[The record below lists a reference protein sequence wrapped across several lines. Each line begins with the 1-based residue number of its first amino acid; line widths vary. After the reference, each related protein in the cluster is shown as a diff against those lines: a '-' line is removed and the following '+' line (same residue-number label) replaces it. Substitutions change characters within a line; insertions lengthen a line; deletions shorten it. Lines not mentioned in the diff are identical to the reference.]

1 LLVPKL
7 SELPKTL
14 VEPVIKNYQ
23 WLQPDEQ
30 LPILLVLPQQD
41 PLLETDPLILLQDL
55 LVHLVHQT
63 LIQTIMMMEMTMEM
77 AMVIVMVTIMMM
89 TTMIYE
95 AI

>member
-1 LLVPKL
+1 
-7 SELPKTL
+7 
-14 VEPVIKNYQ
+14 VIKNYQ
-23 WLQPDEQ
+23 RLQPDEQ

-55 LVHLVHQT
+55 PVHQT

-77 AMVIVMVTIMMM
+77 AMEMAMVTIMMM

>member
-1 LLVPKL
+1 
-7 SELPKTL
+7 
-14 VEPVIKNYQ
+14 VIKNYQ
-23 WLQPDEQ
+23 QLQPDEQ

-55 LVHLVHQT
+55 PVHPVHQT
-63 LIQTIMMMEMTMEM
+63 LIQTIMMMEMAMVM
-77 AMVIVMVTIMMM
+77 AMVIAIVMIMMM